1 MHKHGSRVLGVVV
14 FAALSLFVFSAPA
27 QAENLGNGGVA
38 GKFRV
43 EGSFPLSVN
52 RTFTGQLEALTGA
65 PTIVHLVFLI
75 PGLSL
80 DLLCTSMDI
89 EEGKILTESEALLKA
104 KLLGCVWVS
113 LLEGK
118 ETELKSCKI
127 KGNAITI
134 AVKLLPKLHED
145 GLGNVELYLLFEG
158 DQAASK
164 VGTIENEGE
173 ECALGAAI
181 PIAGSA
187 VALVKEGSVEQ
198 ITKLYSFSEA
208 VQLLFQERNKEGA
221 FVAGDRLLVANSEAF
236 LDGNV
241 TLSLTGTHVNKTWSV
256 V

>member
-1 MHKHGSRVLGVVV
+1 MGALALVALGL
-14 FAALSLFVFSAPA
+14 LSLTGTAL
-27 QAENLGNGGVA
+27 AENLGNGGVA

-43 EGSFPLSVN
+43 EGSFPLAVN
-52 RTFTGQLEALTGA
+52 RTFTGQLEQLTGKS
-65 PTIVHLVFLI
+65 TVHLVFLI
-75 PGLSL
+75 PALSL

-104 KLLGCVWVS
+104 KLLGCTWVS
-113 LLEGK
+113 LLGEK
-118 ETELKSCKI
+118 ETELKSCAI
-127 KGNAITI
+127 KGKAITI

-158 DQAASK
+158 DQAGGK
-164 VGTIENEGE
+164 VATVEVEGE
-173 ECALGAAI
+173 ECALGQAI
-181 PIAGSA
+181 PISGSA

-198 ITKLYSFSEA
+198 VTKLYTFSEEI
-208 VQLLFQERNKEGA
+208 QLLFQERTKEGA
-221 FVAGDRLLVANSEAF
+221 FVAGDKLTVANSEAF